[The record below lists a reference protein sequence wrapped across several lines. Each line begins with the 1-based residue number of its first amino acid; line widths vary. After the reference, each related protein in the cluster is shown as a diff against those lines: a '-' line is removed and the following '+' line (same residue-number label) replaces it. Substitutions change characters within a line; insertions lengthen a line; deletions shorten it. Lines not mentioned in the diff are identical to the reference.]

1 MINDRINKKRMKLIG
16 ALFDK
21 LCHFEN
27 LSATSSHVVDVGV
40 VFFLLLL
47 FLLNELYV
55 RTYARSLTRALI
67 ISAYVRTHDNFALNW
82 TELLAEVILP
92 FLRTYVSTIFF
103 VNLISHKKPFARTNE
118 ISILNTFE
126 TSTFRRTYVRA

>member
-21 LCHFEN
+21 FSYFEKLTGN
-27 LSATSSHVVDVGV
+27 IISCGGWDDV

-67 ISAYVRTHDNFALNW
+67 ISSL
-82 TELLAEVILP
+82 I
-92 FLRTYVSTIFF
+92 RTYNQDSNILSKQTTY
-103 VNLISHKKPFARTNE
+103 TN
-118 ISILNTFE
+118 
-126 TSTFRRTYVRA
+126 